1 MQEDKKSKNQKIHL
15 KFGKKTN
22 LENGEDKKD
31 SFYIKEN
38 IINSKKQQ
46 PYGNQQK
53 KRIRQINYEEKF
65 GKIIKNRTKEKK
77 KQKNLKIESKLS
89 PQTQENEKM
98 NKIKYQIREKKS
110 KKELDR
116 RRIELLK
123 DRIKLP
129 IWSARLKLIE
139 EIKNSRVIILLGEPG
154 SGKSTQLPQ
163 FLLRCNYIKNNCIA
177 ITQPRRIA
185 AVNLAKRVSEEMGTN
200 LGSKVGYSIRF
211 DDCSSSHTRIKYMT
225 DGMLLRELIGD
236 PLLSS
241 YSTIILDEAHE
252 RTLIT
257 DILMGFLKKII
268 KMRPMLNVIIMSATL
283 EAERFSTF
291 FDNAKICFIKGR
303 QYPVDI
309 HHTLQPEND
318 YVDAVLRT
326 IFQIHINEPKGDIL
340 AFLTVGQ
347 DEIESLETSISHY
360 ANQLQENAPKMLIC
374 TLFAALPQ
382 NIQQKAF
389 IKTPPNT
396 RKIILATNIAETSV
410 TVKGI
415 KYVIDTG
422 LVKVKQYNS
431 RLGIE
436 TLHIEPVSKS
446 SARQRAGRA
455 GREGPGK
462 CYRLYTELE
471 FKKLKNTS
479 VPEIKRINLSFAVL
493 TLKARGEDDLINFKF
508 IDPPSHNSLLRSLEH
523 LYSLS
528 ALDRNGKITKIGYDM
543 SLIPLSPQL
552 ARVLIAAANDYNC
565 LSCVIDIIACIS
577 TENLFTSPQNKKKE
591 ANEAKMKF
599 FSRDGD
605 HITYLNILRQF
616 IEIRKNESIA
626 KTWCHQNFINF
637 RAITTIMEIRK
648 QLTKHCKNAN
658 MQVEFSDKIDAELIL
673 QCFLTGFIMNTAL
686 LQADGNYYT
695 TIGNTIVH
703 IHPSS
708 VLFNKKVEAILYND
722 LIFTNKPYVHAVSM
736 IKSDWLRTIH
746 QMVQNNNS

>member
-1 MQEDKKSKNQKIHL
+1 MQKIKKNKNRKIHL
-15 KFGKKTN
+15 KFLKGIYFKSNKSKKH
-22 LENGEDKKD
+22 D
-31 SFYIKEN
+31 FYAKEN
-38 IINSKKQQ
+38 ITNDKKQKT
-46 PYGNQQK
+46 YDNQQK
-53 KRIRQINYEEKF
+53 ERTKKVNYEEKYD
-65 GKIIKNRTKEKK
+65 KIIKDETKRIKK
-77 KQKNLKIESKLS
+77 HNFFKTESELLL
-89 PQTQENEKM
+89 QTQENKII
-98 NKIKYQIREKKS
+98 NKIKYQIKEKKS
-110 KKELDR
+110 KKEQDKR
-116 RRIELLK
+116 RTELLK
-123 DRIKLP
+123 DRMKLP

-139 EIKNSRVIILLGEPG
+139 EMENSRVIILLGEPG

-163 FLLRCNYIKNNCIA
+163 FLLKSNYTKNSCIA

-185 AVNLAKRVSEEMGTN
+185 AVNLAKRVSEEMGTS

-211 DDCSSSHTRIKYMT
+211 DDCSSSHTQIKYMT

-236 PLLSS
+236 PLLSL

-257 DILMGFLKKII
+257 DILMGFLKKIM
-268 KMRPMLNVIIMSATL
+268 KLRPTLTIVIMSATL

-291 FDNAKICFIKGR
+291 FDNAKVCFIKGR

-326 IFQIHINEPKGDIL
+326 IFQIHINEPEGDIL
-340 AFLTVGQ
+340 AFLTGQ

-360 ANQLQENAPKMLIC
+360 SKQLQENVPKMFVC
-374 TLFAALPQ
+374 TLFSALPQ

-389 IKTPPNT
+389 VKTPPNT

-410 TVKGI
+410 TVKGV

-422 LVKVKQYNS
+422 LVKVKHYNN

-436 TLHIEPVSKS
+436 ALHIEPVSKS

-462 CYRLYTELE
+462 CYRLYTESE

-479 VPEIKRINLSFAVL
+479 TPEIKRINLSFAVL
-493 TLKARGEDDLINFKF
+493 TLKARGEDDLMNFKF
-508 IDPPSHNSLLRSLEH
+508 VDPPSHSSLLRSLEH

-528 ALDRNGKITKIGYDM
+528 ALDKNGKITKIGYDM

-565 LSCVIDIIACIS
+565 LSCIIDIIACIS
-577 TENLFTSPQNKKKE
+577 TENLFISPQNKKNE
-591 ANEAKMKF
+591 ANEARMKF

-605 HITYLNILRQF
+605 HITYLNIIRQF

-658 MQVEFSDKIDAELIL
+658 MKVEFSNKIDTELIL
-673 QCFLTGFIMNTAL
+673 QCFLTGFFMNTAL
-686 LQADGNYYT
+686 LQTDGNYYT

-708 VLFNKKVEAILYND
+708 VLFNRKVEAILYNN
-722 LIFTNKPYVHAVSM
+722 LIFTTKPYVHIVSM
-736 IKSDWLRTIH
+736 IKSDWLRTIS
-746 QMVQNNNS
+746 QMIQNNNS